1 MDKDSCEIC
10 VDLRKAFTGPG
21 WFVSERR
28 PVEEVLSS
36 TTSCPG
42 HDTLIRYVLHD
53 KDLAADNTY
62 ISFGRRGVPGGNC
75 PYAQIIVDVRHS
87 KFIHEMRLTIDSD
100 ELQASGY
107 HRILDPDW
115 VDLDLVRDW
124 MHHCLTHHGAACQNP
139 LNIQKVSP
147 AWVIDTV
154 EDCLVPGKAAEEYV
168 TLSYRWGRTTSHQT
182 TSRVLESL
190 QKLGALSE
198 SSRPDMPPTIR
209 QVMKL
214 VQALGERYLW
224 ADAICIA
231 QDDTGHRTEQIQLM
245 GAIYA
250 SATFTI
256 IAAHGCA
263 DDGILGLR
271 GISPPRAVS
280 QQLVPVFKGE
290 KSSHVDPKGHEY
302 HLSKRR
308 LEFRHQ
314 QALWHCACANEWSES
329 LINWADERPPAAARG
344 AVSENHAA
352 KLLRRSPNFQA
363 LTLLSLDYMER
374 EFTFRGDVL
383 PGLSGLLAVVGRPFE
398 GFLFGLPETIFDLSL
413 AWPGGDNAT
422 RRRDSRMPSWSWAGW
437 DGVFPDFVA
446 PKDFSLGDHHSGT
459 DATPVTTWYTH
470 DTPDGASRRRISST
484 WLHIRENRRALE
496 SNPPDGW
503 VREEFDPVR
512 HWRRSG
518 LRSDAKVPLDFGQ
531 YVYSHP
537 ALPAQ
542 RFWLPIPFAAEGENT
557 PLSAAPQTPYIS
569 CRTKRGWF
577 GVRLATNSDPLGLPF
592 LGGKGLLLNRNGKS
606 CGHLDI
612 NRLDDC
618 HQLEEAGTDSPLQVE
633 LVVVC
638 RTKVRARIDEYLED
652 YCQDTEDYYG
662 CQTVGRDDDK
672 VGIESESQSRADT
685 RSNRSTEDA
694 EGPPASAAWIDGAPS
709 DGSSEEAELDLESL
723 QSDDWDS
730 PRRDEFEFEVCRVL
744 WVEWEDGVAYRRAS
758 GWMDRGQWERHD
770 LEDVNLVLG

>member
-1 MDKDSCEIC
+1 
-10 VDLRKAFTGPG
+10 
-21 WFVSERR
+21 
-28 PVEEVLSS
+28 
-36 TTSCPG
+36 
-42 HDTLIRYVLHD
+42 
-53 KDLAADNTY
+53 
-62 ISFGRRGVPGGNC
+62 
-75 PYAQIIVDVRHS
+75 
-87 KFIHEMRLTIDSD
+87 
-100 ELQASGY
+100 
-107 HRILDPDW
+107 
-115 VDLDLVRDW
+115 
-124 MHHCLTHHGAACQNP
+124 
-139 LNIQKVSP
+139 KVSP

-154 EDCLVPGKAAEEYV
+154 EDCLVPGKAAEEHV

-190 QKLGALSE
+190 QKPGALSA
-198 SSRPDMPPTIR
+198 SSRLDMPPTIR
-209 QVMKL
+209 HAMKL
-214 VQALGERYLW
+214 VRALGERYLW

-231 QDDTGHRTEQIQLM
+231 QDDIGHRTEQIQLM

-250 SATFTI
+250 SATFTVV
-256 IAAHGCA
+256 AADGRA

-280 QQLVPVFKGE
+280 QQLVPVFESE
-290 KSSHVDPKGHEY
+290 KASHVDPKGHVRARGDPSYFSRGWTFQEY

-329 LINWADERPPAAARG
+329 LIDWADEKLPEAAGG

-363 LTLLSLDYMER
+363 LAMLSLDYMER

-383 PGLSGLLAVVGRPFE
+383 PGLSGLLAVAGRPFE
-398 GFLFGLPETIFDLSL
+398 GFLFGLPETSFDLSL
-413 AWPGGDNAT
+413 AWPGGGSAT
-422 RRRDSRMPSWSWAGW
+422 RRRDSRIPSWSWAGW
-437 DGVFPDFVA
+437 DGVYPDFVA
-446 PKDFSLGDHHSGT
+446 PKDFSLGNHHSGT

-470 DTPDGASRRRISST
+470 YTPDGASKRPISCT
-484 WLHIRENRRALE
+484 WLHIRENRKALE

-503 VREEFDPVR
+503 VKEEFNPVR
-512 HWRRSG
+512 HWRWPGIS
-518 LRSDAKVPLDFGQ
+518 SDAKVPLDFGH
-531 YVYSHP
+531 VYSHP
-537 ALPAQ
+537 ALPGK

-592 LGGKGLLLNRNGKS
+592 LGGKGLLLNQNGKP
-606 CGHLDI
+606 CGHLSI
-612 NRLDDC
+612 NRLDDWE
-618 HQLEEAGTDSPLQVE
+618 QLEEAGPDGFQVE

-652 YCQDTEDYYG
+652 YCQDTKDYYG
-662 CQTVGRDDDK
+662 CETVERDDVK
-672 VGIESESQSRADT
+672 MGIESDSQSRADT
-685 RSNRSTEDA
+685 MSISSAEDA
-694 EGPPASAAWIDGAPS
+694 EGPPASAAWIDGAPIEGS
-709 DGSSEEAELDLESL
+709 NDGAESDLESL

-730 PRRDEFEFEVCRVL
+730 PRTDEFEFEVCRVL

-758 GWMDRGQWERHD
+758 GWVDRGQCERHE
-770 LEDVNLVLG
+770 LEDVDLVLG